1 MQEAVI
7 NIFVGLLDLENYFK
21 WSGKRRK
28 SVILATKGRLKL
40 YFNY

>member
-7 NIFVGLLDLENYFK
+7 TIFMALLDLENYFK

-28 SVILATKGRLKL
+28 RRRDL
-40 YFNY
+40 